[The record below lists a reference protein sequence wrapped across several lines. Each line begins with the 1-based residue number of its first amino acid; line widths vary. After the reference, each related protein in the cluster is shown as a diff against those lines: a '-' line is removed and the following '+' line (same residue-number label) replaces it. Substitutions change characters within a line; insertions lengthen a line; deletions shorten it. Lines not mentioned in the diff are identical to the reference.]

1 VENGIGRICCGDSRT
16 SYRDHAHR
24 GSFFLPVP
32 RKACVPIFV
41 EQPTSLGLAY
51 RAPLLNGEAGTDQT
65 IQLMRRLVD
74 EALADASFVRKAVEI
89 VRAVPAYDE
98 LGELSALYDWVK
110 GSIRFTK
117 DPLTKEKLY
126 PPQELLKIRAGDC
139 DDISMLLGAFALAL
153 GYPAR
158 LITIGANPES
168 PGEFSHVYVE
178 AEAPVGSGNWVPLDA
193 ARADSQFD
201 VAPPVYFRKKAWS
214 LTDDSSQELSGAPR
228 RRGLGSYG
236 YVHLGDDTGPGLISQ
251 SIAEIP
257 SIIAAAS
264 GSGSATSPYGSF
276 TTPYSPGY
284 GLPQAGYLAP
294 GSPGYPGY
302 PAVTGGGLA
311 MSGIMPW
318 LLIGGIA
325 LLFMSR
331 HR

>member
-1 VENGIGRICCGDSRT
+1 M
-16 SYRDHAHR
+16 
-24 GSFFLPVP
+24 
-32 RKACVPIFV
+32 PIFV
-41 EQPTSLGLAY
+41 QQPPALGLAY

-65 IQLMRRLVD
+65 VQLMRKLVD

-89 VRAVPAYDE
+89 VRSVPAYDDF
-98 LGELSALYDWVK
+98 GELAALYDWVK

-158 LITIGANPES
+158 LITIGANPDS

-178 AEAPVGSGNWVPLDA
+178 AEAPVGSGQWVPLDA
-193 ARADSQFD
+193 ARADSQFG

-214 LTDDSSQELSGAPR
+214 LTDDSVQELSGVPR

-236 YVHLGDDTGPGLISQ
+236 YVHLGDAGTDILSQ
-251 SIAEIP
+251 SIAEVP
-257 SIIAAAS
+257 AIIAAAS
-264 GSGSATSPYGSF
+264 GQGSGTSPYASY

-284 GLPQAGYLAP
+284 GIPQAGYLAP
-294 GSPGYPGY
+294 GSPGYVAPG
-302 PAVTGGGLA
+302 VTGGGLA

-318 LLIGGIA
+318 LLIGGVA